1 MHDINRFHIV
11 VAENPTKLPIKST
24 DRIYGYWTKSDTNN
38 VIYLMQ
44 TNKDYIYNIYDMLGY
59 VDKDI
64 ENLIRKELDDVALQ

>member
-1 MHDINRFHIV
+1 
-11 VAENPTKLPIKST
+11 
-24 DRIYGYWTKSDTNN
+24 
-38 VIYLMQ
+38 MQ